1 MFMEPQYARACDVLI
16 GGGSRFVERISFW
29 KFAGDEEGRGVG
41 DAALTISQEF
51 DRPQFCFAKD
61 RRIFAQPRSSR
72 TLKNTWVLAC
82 CPSTKL
88 LTVLRRAN

>member
-41 DAALTISQEF
+41 DAALANLNSWRLLLQ
-51 DRPQFCFAKD
+51 
-61 RRIFAQPRSSR
+61 SR
-72 TLKNTWVLAC
+72 LPVSNGRK
-82 CPSTKL
+82 SI
-88 LTVLRRAN
+88 